1 MTHQVSEL
9 DHPRAT
15 ACAPAAPQAT
25 DLPATLRALAQ
36 QLLQEGGTVAESSAA
51 TSVGSRQPHPTLSG
65 QDFTET
71 PGTPDGVPAQQ
82 MQQLVSSLLA
92 EARVQQ
98 RLLRRQAQVVV
109 QGRQGVHIFQAADVG
124 GFYAI
129 NKYVM
134 FRHASVEWMVS
145 ETLNQLED
153 RLKTHG
159 FARAHRSA
167 LVNLAQVR
175 RVCRIPGGMQLEL
188 VGGDKVALSRRA
200 APDILRLL
208 RVPQRF
214 IKSRRHSRL
223 KHPGAAPRGATAGC

>member
-9 DHPRAT
+9 DQFGGNGCTPT
-15 ACAPAAPQAT
+15 ASPQAT
-25 DLPATLRALAQ
+25 NLPATLRALAQ
-36 QLLQEGGTVAESSAA
+36 QLLQEGGSVAN
-51 TSVGSRQPHPTLSG
+51 TSPITSTDTPEPLPSLGAPSGPDTSHSDTTRQV
-65 QDFTET
+65 QD
-71 PGTPDGVPAQQ
+71 
-82 MQQLVSSLLA
+82 LVSTLLA
-92 EARVQQ
+92 EARSQQ

-134 FRHASVEWMVS
+134 FRHNTVEWMVS

-175 RVCRIPGGMQLEL
+175 RVCRIPGGMELEL

-223 KHPGAAPRGATAGC
+223 KHLGAAPRGATAGC

>member
-9 DHPRAT
+9 NHVGGSDRMP
-15 ACAPAAPQAT
+15 PASPQAT
-25 DLPATLRALAQ
+25 NLPATLRALAQ
-36 QLLQEGGTVAESSAA
+36 QLLQEGGSDTPEPLPSLGAPSGPD
-51 TSVGSRQPHPTLSG
+51 TSHSDT
-65 QDFTET
+65 
-71 PGTPDGVPAQQ
+71 AQQ
-82 MQQLVSSLLA
+82 VQELVSTLLA
-92 EARVQQ
+92 EARSQQ

-134 FRHASVEWMVS
+134 FRHNTVEWMVS

-175 RVCRIPGGMQLEL
+175 RVCRIPGGMELEL